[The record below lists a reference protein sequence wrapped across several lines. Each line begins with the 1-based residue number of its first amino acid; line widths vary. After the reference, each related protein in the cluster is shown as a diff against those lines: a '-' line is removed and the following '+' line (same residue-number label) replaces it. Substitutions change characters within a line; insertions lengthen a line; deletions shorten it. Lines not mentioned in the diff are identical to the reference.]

1 MMKSIT
7 RKHPGELRKQG
18 GMMLLEGLLAIL
30 IFSFGILAIVGLQS
44 SALRY
49 TTDAKY
55 RLDASFLANQSIAL
69 MWTNRTSLDVH
80 EVTDEDIISLPQGKR
95 TIAVTGND
103 VTVTITWKLPG
114 EVTAHKYVVTATING

>member
-1 MMKSIT
+1 MMMPIT
-7 RKHPGELRKQG
+7 WKHPGALRKQS
-18 GMMLLEGLLAIL
+18 GMMLLEGLIAVL

-69 MWTNRTSLDVH
+69 MWTNRTSLDAH
-80 EVTDEDIISLPQGKR
+80 EVTDEAIASLPSGKR

-114 EVTAHKYVVTATING
+114 EETAHRYVVTATING